1 MNKGK
6 LVFAQVM
13 ERLVLSI
20 CAIVKKNAVPSQ
32 RTLAHARLARVTT
45 HRTEIHVQAP
55 SPRSAP
61 TRPLPTLAD
70 LCTQACQSHGSRR
83 FLRHKEWMHYDH
95 TGRPHMALGPGIPL
109 PPPQLP
115 ASLQAYRHR
124 IPTHLQGVARLIL
137 GGLHH
142 EYQLEEKTA

>member
-6 LVFAQVM
+6 LVFAQVI

-20 CAIVKKNAVPSQ
+20 CAIVKKNVVPSQ

-55 SPRSAP
+55 NPRSAP

-70 LCTQACQSHGSRR
+70 LCTQACQAHGSRR
-83 FLRHKEWMHYDH
+83 ILRRKELVH
-95 TGRPHMALGPGIPL
+95 
-109 PPPQLP
+109 
-115 ASLQAYRHR
+115 
-124 IPTHLQGVARLIL
+124 GVARLIL

-142 EYQLEEKTA
+142 EYQLEEKTP